1 MIAKFEAM
9 DAAGLAA
16 LIAEKEAD
24 RAAAEKEFTDE
35 VEKLQAEYERMQKE
49 KEETQKAVKDSGLGL
64 MKSVLKYLEKRGC
77 DVKTY
82 DACSDKQIEYVKKM
96 VAKGGHEAEAER
108 LTKMLDGKMKP
119 DQKAW
124 LNERIALL
132 RKLIAEA

>member
-1 MIAKFEAM
+1 
-9 DAAGLAA
+9 
-16 LIAEKEAD
+16 
-24 RAAAEKEFTDE
+24 
-35 VEKLQAEYERMQKE
+35 
-49 KEETQKAVKDSGLGL
+49 
-64 MKSVLKYLEKRGC
+64 
-77 DVKTY
+77 
-82 DACSDKQIEYVKKM
+82 M